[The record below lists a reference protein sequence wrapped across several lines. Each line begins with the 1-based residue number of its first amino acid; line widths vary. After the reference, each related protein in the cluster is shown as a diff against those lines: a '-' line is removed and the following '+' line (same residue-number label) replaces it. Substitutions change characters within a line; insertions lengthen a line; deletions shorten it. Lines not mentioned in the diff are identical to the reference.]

1 MVRYDKEAIK
11 NIQIFDDNLFAI
23 SREGDQSFDI
33 RYISDLKYK
42 GNL

>member
-1 MVRYDKEAIK
+1 MVRYDKETIK
-11 NIQIFDDNLFAI
+11 TIHMFDDNLFAI
-23 SREGDQSFDI
+23 GREEDQSFDI